1 MRGPLSGKSFL
12 LLHGW
17 ENRRP
22 VAHWQHWLAG
32 ELAGAGAQVLY
43 PQLPEPDEPV
53 LDEWLLDLRRY
64 TAAMRGDETVVVAHS
79 LAVLLWWTAALSDQP
94 VAVDR
99 VLLVAPPSP
108 AFLRERAVAG
118 FVPVDMEVRP
128 VDPAVLDTVRM
139 VAGDDDP
146 YCPGGARAL
155 YADRYGIDTDVVP
168 GGGHLNVDSGYGP
181 WPSVLQWC
189 HDPTTRIRAR

>member
-1 MRGPLSGKSFL
+1 MAAHGAGTVRGPLSEKAYL

-22 VAHWQHWLAG
+22 AAHWQHWLAG
-32 ELAGAGAQVLY
+32 ELAAAGAQVLY
-43 PQLPEPDEPV
+43 RQLPEPDEPV

-64 TAAMRGDETVVVAHS
+64 TAAMRGDETVLVAHS

-108 AFLRERAVAG
+108 AFLRERAVAA
-118 FVPVDMEVRP
+118 FVPGDMESRA
-128 VDPAVLDTVRM
+128 VDRRVLDTVRI

-146 YCPGGARAL
+146 YCPGGVQA
-155 YADRYGIDTDVVP
+155 V
-168 GGGHLNVDSGYGP
+168 
-181 WPSVLQWC
+181 
-189 HDPTTRIRAR
+189 